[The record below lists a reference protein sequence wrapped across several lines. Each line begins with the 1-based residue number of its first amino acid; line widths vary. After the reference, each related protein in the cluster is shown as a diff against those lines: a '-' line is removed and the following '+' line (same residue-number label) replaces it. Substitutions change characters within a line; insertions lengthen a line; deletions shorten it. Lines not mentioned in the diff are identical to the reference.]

1 MVRRPRVNRIP
12 PYAATLGP
20 EACALARQAGL
31 VADDWQQESVAAIL
45 AIRSDRRWAC
55 QSYAEFVARQNGKG
69 SILEIRVLFGFLVL
83 GEHEIVWTAH
93 LFNTAIKA
101 FIRLKTLFKAL
112 GRQVNEKDDELWAVT
127 IPGLGREVLVKFTN
141 TNGKESITRLDTM
154 AKIDFLARSSGG
166 GRGFTGD
173 LLILDEALAFTD
185 EQQAALLPS
194 LSARSMEQPGPQV
207 IYMSSPP
214 LKADPAIVVFRVKKR
229 SESDN
234 PGRLGFRDWGL
245 DGDLDNLGE
254 IDFTNR
260 AHWYATNPALG
271 IRISEEWIEE
281 TELGEMSEFDFARE
295 RLGIWPPYPTR
306 GKDIIDFKVWKD
318 AADPASQPGTDI
330 ALAVDITPARDWAAI
345 AAYGPR
351 ADGLGHLELIEHREG
366 TDWIIARLVA
376 LVARWNPVAVGL
388 DVKGPA
394 GSLLLELE
402 ENGIAVP
409 RKGPDGARAEPRRGD
424 LYIPTANEY
433 AGACGALVDAIT
445 QGKVRHIDQIP
456 LNAAVGG
463 AATRPLGDSYAWARK
478 TSSANIAP
486 LVAGTVARLAYL
498 ARINAIAANAA
509 PPATVPVPEHAGGL
523 AGGNELWRPTSRLK
537 L

>member
-83 GEHEIVWTAH
+83 GEREIVWTAH

-112 GRQVNEKDDELWAVT
+112 GRQVNEKDDELWGVT

-173 LLILDEALAFTD
+173 LLIIDEAFAFTD

-214 LKADPAIVVFRVKKR
+214 LKADPEIVVFRVKKR
-229 SESDN
+229 AESDK

-245 DGDLDNLGE
+245 AGDLENLGE
-254 IDFTNR
+254 IDFTDR
-260 AHWYATNPALG
+260 ALWWATNPALG

-295 RLGIWPPYPTR
+295 RLGIWPPYPSDTA
-306 GKDIIDFKVWKD
+306 DVIDFAVWKGLLD
-318 AADPASQPGTDI
+318 ADSQLGDDFAYAI
-330 ALAVDITPARDWAAI
+330 DITPDRRWGAI
-345 AAYGPR
+345 GAYGPR
-351 ADGLGHLELIEHREG
+351 SDGLGHVEVIEHREG
-366 TDWIIARLVA
+366 TDWIVPRLA
-376 LVARWNPVAVGL
+376 QLVARWNPVAVAL

-394 GSLLLELE
+394 GSLLLELKDA
-402 ENGIAVP
+402 GITLPA
-409 RKGPDGARAEPRRGD
+409 KETDGKIAEPRRGD
-424 LYIPTANEY
+424 LFIPTANEY
-433 AGACGALVDAIT
+433 AGSCGALVDAIE
-445 QGKVRHIDQIP
+445 QGKLRHLGQIP

-463 AATRPLGDSYAWARK
+463 VAPRPLGDSYAWGRK
-478 TSSANIAP
+478 KSSANIAP
-486 LVAGTVARLAYL
+486 LVAVTLARLAYL
-498 ARINAIAANAA
+498 ARINVLAAPAS
-509 PPATVPVPEHAGGL
+509 PPATAPVPEHAGGI
-523 AGGNELWRPTSRLK
+523 AGGTELWRPTSRLNI
-537 L
+537 